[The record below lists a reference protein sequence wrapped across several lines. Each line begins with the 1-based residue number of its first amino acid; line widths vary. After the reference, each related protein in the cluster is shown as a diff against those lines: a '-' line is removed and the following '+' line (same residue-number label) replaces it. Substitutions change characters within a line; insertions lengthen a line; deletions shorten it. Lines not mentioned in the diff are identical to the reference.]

1 MNRRAFLYLAVGTA
15 GFASLRAGSAIGQ
28 AAPVRVTREEPVVS
42 RTQFD
47 PARPPPDMPELT
59 PPEAGVCKTTFELSA
74 GVTYSAERLS
84 RTAARISVDGLEIV
98 TRLKFEIFTAQGAPP
113 KLSAHEEGHRAIGEH
128 YYEDA
133 ARIAD
138 TIGRRLIGTTYDGSG
153 ADQEAAQHDA
163 FEKVV
168 AEIERAYMA
177 RMRSPS
183 AAANERF
190 DEITSHGLD
199 AIDEADAIA
208 VAIAAVGGR

>member
-1 MNRRAFLYLAVGTA
+1 LQ
-15 GFASLRAGSAIGQ
+15 AGSALAQ

-42 RTQFD
+42 RTLFD

-59 PPEAGVCKTTFELSA
+59 PPEAGVCKTTFELEA

-98 TRLKFEIFTAQGAPP
+98 TRLRFEIFTARGAPP
-113 KLSAHEEGHRAIGEH
+113 KLSAHEEGHRSIGEH
-128 YYEDA
+128 YYEGA
-133 ARIAD
+133 AQIAD
-138 TIGRRLIGTTYDGSG
+138 AIGRRLIGTTFDGSG
-153 ADQEAAQHDA
+153 ADQEAAQRNA

-168 AEIERAYMA
+168 AEIERDYMA
-177 RMRSPS
+177 RMRVPS

-199 AIDEADAIA
+199 AIDEADAIR
-208 VAIAAVGGR
+208 VAIAAVGAR